1 MQMENDKYLNDLR
14 DIKTMMAASSQF
26 LSLSGLSGVL
36 AGIYALTGAAF
47 AFITLPT
54 YDKVTATY
62 KYSES
67 FQNKEELT
75 LTLIIMAIIILVASI
90 ATGFVLSKR
99 KAKKQNQSLWN
110 TLSKKLLYHIA
121 VPLCVGGLFCA
132 ILIAK
137 EYFDLI
143 VPSMLIFYGLGCVSA
158 SRYTFKD
165 INYLGLSL
173 LATGI
178 LSVAFEG
185 YGLLFWSFGFG
196 LCHIMYGT
204 LMYVKYER
212 N

>member
-1 MQMENDKYLNDLR
+1 MENDKYLNDLR

-36 AGIYALTGAAF
+36 AGIYAVIGAVVANM
-47 AFITLPT
+47 ILPKYNT
-54 YDKVTATY
+54 VTAAY
-62 KYSES
+62 NYSES
-67 FQNKEELT
+67 FQNKGELT
-75 LTLIIMAIIILVASI
+75 LTLIIVAIIILLASI
-90 ATGFVLSKR
+90 LTGFVLSKR
-99 KAKKQNQSLWN
+99 KARKHNQSLWN

-143 VPSMLIFYGLGCVSA
+143 VPTMLIFYGLGCVSA

-178 LSVAFEG
+178 LSAIFEG

-196 LCHIMYGT
+196 LCHILYGT
-204 LMYVKYER
+204 LMYIKYER